1 MIESIHTLKQLV
13 DAGKKVAYQNDSYLV
28 IKGQDGEY
36 YIKSVATGHAIKLIQ
51 PQTGRPNGDIK
62 DFYLMPD
69 MTLEEFTS
77 KKTDPPMGPGPIY
90 YPDNYQIIV
99 TEENQYLVE
108 CSNWNKTF
116 NNLQDAEQCLWEEW
130 KDS

>member
-13 DAGKKVAYQNDSYLV
+13 DAGKKVAYQNESYLI
-28 IKGQDGEY
+28 IKSQDGEY
-36 YIKSVATGHAIKLIQ
+36 YIKSVATDHLIKLIQ
-51 PQTGRPNGDIK
+51 PHTGKLNGDIK

-77 KKTDPPMGPGPIY
+77 KKILPEMGPGPIH
-90 YPDNYQIIV
+90 YPDNYQILIID
-99 TEENQYLVE
+99 ENQYLVE
-108 CSNWNKTF
+108 CSNWRKTF
-116 NNLQDAEQCLWEEW
+116 KFLYEAEKCLWEEW